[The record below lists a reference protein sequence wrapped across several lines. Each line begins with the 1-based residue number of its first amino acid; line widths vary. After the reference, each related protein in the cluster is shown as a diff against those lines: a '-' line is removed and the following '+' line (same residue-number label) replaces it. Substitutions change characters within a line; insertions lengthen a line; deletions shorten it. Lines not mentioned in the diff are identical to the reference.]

1 MAEEN
6 EGADKTEKP
15 TSKKLKDAR
24 KDGNVAKSRE
34 LTSTVLVMGWLV
46 GGWLM
51 MGSMFRNARSLFEHA
66 LTMMQQPFDVAFQ
79 SIVPVAAKAFLAMTL
94 PLLLLAVMLAL
105 LVEFLQV
112 GPVATMKKV
121 TPDVS
126 KLNPVSGIKKIF
138 SMDNLVE
145 LIKSILKS
153 AALLGI
159 GGIVLWGMI
168 PSLLNLPFS
177 PPASIGSA
185 IWHALK
191 WIGIWTIFVFFFVS
205 AVDAAYQKYSYI
217 KKLRMSRRDIKQ
229 EVKENEGDPYVKQRR
244 KQLHQEWSQQNMLNA
259 VRGSSVVVT
268 NPTHIAVALQYE
280 QGEDDLPVVVAK
292 GEGHVAEEIKR
303 VAEEAGVPILQNV
316 PLARGLNAKVEIDDY
331 IGNEF
336 FEAVA
341 QVLFWAEGVRMGEAR
356 PEPPEFVPPPEMR
369 AEIGLPDDTV
379 PAPPLADD
387 PSVAERFDDPRDPMR

>member
-1 MAEEN
+1 
-6 EGADKTEKP
+6 
-15 TSKKLKDAR
+15 
-24 KDGNVAKSRE
+24 
-34 LTSTVLVMGWLV
+34 
-46 GGWLM
+46 
-51 MGSMFRNARSLFEHA
+51 
-66 LTMMQQPFDVAFQ
+66 
-79 SIVPVAAKAFLAMTL
+79 
-94 PLLLLAVMLAL
+94 
-105 LVEFLQV
+105 
-112 GPVATMKKV
+112 
-121 TPDVS
+121 
-126 KLNPVSGIKKIF
+126 
-138 SMDNLVE
+138 
-145 LIKSILKS
+145 
-153 AALLGI
+153 
-159 GGIVLWGMI
+159 
-168 PSLLNLPFS
+168 
-177 PPASIGSA
+177 
-185 IWHALK
+185 
-191 WIGIWTIFVFFFVS
+191 
-205 AVDAAYQKYSYI
+205 
-217 KKLRMSRRDIKQ
+217 
-229 EVKENEGDPYVKQRR
+229 
-244 KQLHQEWSQQNMLNA
+244 MLNA

-369 AEIGLPDDTV
+369 AEIGLPDDTS